1 MIIYTVVIY
10 FGKDKHIEGW
20 TTTMLLISFGFSGF
34 FLLST
39 IIIKY
44 LSLIL
49 ELVFKKKSYIQEKI
63 EKM

>member
-1 MIIYTVVIY
+1 
-10 FGKDKHIEGW
+10 
-20 TTTMLLISFGFSGF
+20 MLLISFGFLGF

-63 EKM
+63 EKL

>member
-1 MIIYTVVIY
+1 MIY
-10 FGKDKHIEGW
+10 FGKDKPIEGW
-20 TTTMLLISFGFSGF
+20 TTTMLLISFGFLGF

-63 EKM
+63 EKL